1 MILMR
6 KSHLGLG
13 MGLGMMAGAAAV
25 TAAFLSRPQGRCMAR
40 RAVKQGKRLVR
51 QHIKPML
58 ER

>member
-1 MILMR
+1 
-6 KSHLGLG
+6 

-25 TAAFLSRPQGRCMAR
+25 TAAFLSCPQGRCMAR

>member
-25 TAAFLSRPQGRCMAR
+25 TAAFLSCPQGRCNAR
-40 RAVKQGKRLVR
+40 RAVKQGKRQVR
-51 QHIKPML
+51 QPNKPKL

>member
-25 TAAFLSRPQGRCMAR
+25 TAATTPAGPAPTT
-40 RAVKQGKRLVR
+40 AIRLDASA
-51 QHIKPML
+51 L
-58 ER
+58 GGAAG